1 MKINKKLT
9 SKKIPGDKAA
19 KNDKIDRLHK
29 AISSKLK
36 TLFRLQRITQELFK
50 KSEEHYRS
58 FFENSLDG
66 MYKSTLDG
74 KYIDANLALVK
85 MLGYKSKE
93 KLLSVNIPNQIYAS
107 KKRSPGRR

>member
-36 TLFRLQRITQELFK
+36 TLFRLQRTTQELF
-50 KSEEHYRS
+50 
-58 FFENSLDG
+58 
-66 MYKSTLDG
+66 
-74 KYIDANLALVK
+74 
-85 MLGYKSKE
+85 
-93 KLLSVNIPNQIYAS
+93 
-107 KKRSPGRR
+107 